1 MPPFH
6 VILHALP
13 AGSLAAMATGAAQ
26 SFEGRSWPVLQPTHE
41 QLNTPFPVA
50 FEEAAE
56 RLEQFERMFFEPDG
70 SFVWVGDS
78 PGQPTPWQ
86 LDGVLYDHGGRIA
99 HIELKG
105 TAPPAALHR
114 LLEALGGAA
123 SDFVFQSVRQAIFVD
138 ARAWLRASSDSEA
151 PENAR

>member
-13 AGSLAAMATGAAQ
+13 AGSLATMATGAVQA
-26 SFEGRSWPVLQPTHE
+26 FEGRSSPILQLTHE
-41 QLNTPFPVA
+41 QLNASFPIS

-56 RLEQFERMFFEPDG
+56 RLEQLERMFFEPDG
-70 SFVWVGDS
+70 SFVWVGAS
-78 PGQPTPWQ
+78 PVQPTPWQ

-114 LLEALGGAA
+114 LLEAFGGAA
-123 SDFVFQSVRQAIFVD
+123 SDFVFQSVRQATFVD
-138 ARAWLRASSDSEA
+138 ARGWLSASSDSED
-151 PENAR
+151 PEITR